1 MAEETGTIV
10 LAAGR
15 PGQQPQELAR
25 IDAAQINAAQADTD
39 ATFING
45 VGKPESTGVNFPIA
59 DPYIEEGE
67 LLYVGMVS
75 DATDAL
81 VSANCSCNITVA
93 RKTAAGVSTL
103 RYAIGDRHTTVA
115 SGGIADNATLNQ
127 GQLTYWLAFPAVPA
141 GAMDKLTGHIQIVTA
156 DV

>member
-15 PGQQPQELAR
+15 PGQTPQEIAR
-25 IDAAQINAAQADTD
+25 IDAAQINAAQADSD

-45 VGKPESTGVNFPIA
+45 VGKPQSTGVVFPIA

-67 LLYVGMVS
+67 LLYIGMVS

-81 VSANCSCNITVA
+81 VSANCSVNITVA
-93 RKTAAGVSTL
+93 RKTKAGVSTL

-115 SGGIADNATLNQ
+115 SGGLPDNITLNQ
-127 GQLTYWLAFPAVPA
+127 GTLTYWAAFPAVPA